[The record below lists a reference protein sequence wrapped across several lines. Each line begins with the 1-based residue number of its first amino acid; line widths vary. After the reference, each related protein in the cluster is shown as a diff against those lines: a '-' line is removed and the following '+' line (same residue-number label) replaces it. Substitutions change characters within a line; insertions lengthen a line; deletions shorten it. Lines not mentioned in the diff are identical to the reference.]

1 MPNFDAF
8 KEFQWPVYLI
18 ILVKMNTLEAY
29 DFTKHEHEQKSH
41 AMKDLWHHSQNSEV
55 YFTAVVQI
63 FTRLSILTRDFVYMR
78 SRAISADS
86 NLARRQ
92 ATVNL

>member
-1 MPNFDAF
+1 M
-8 KEFQWPVYLI
+8 
-18 ILVKMNTLEAY
+18 LVQRNILEAIDILFDFDKLQY
-29 DFTKHEHEQKSH
+29 DQKVNEKKVIPH
-41 AMKDLWHHSQNSEV
+41 FCYVFYRHSSN
-55 YFTAVVQI
+55 FM
-63 FTRLSILTRDFVYMR
+63 RKSILTRDFVYMR